1 MLDRRQFLQITAA
14 AAAITGIS
22 GGLTPRALA
31 RQALTQKD
39 LLKFDSMG
47 QVRSEDVVEGKSVDL
62 GGRRIIKKKKQ
73 QAH

>member
-47 QVRSEDVVEGKSVDL
+47 QVTLLKAVLILQRVC
-62 GGRRIIKKKKQ
+62 Q
-73 QAH
+73 